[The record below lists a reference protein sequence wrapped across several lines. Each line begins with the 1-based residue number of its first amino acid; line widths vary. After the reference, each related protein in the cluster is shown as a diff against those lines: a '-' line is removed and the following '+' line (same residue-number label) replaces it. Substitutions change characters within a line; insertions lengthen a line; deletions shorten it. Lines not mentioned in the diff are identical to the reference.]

1 MRDNKPIEKQAENY
15 LKSQLSK
22 FDFNYQEPS
31 YDKNGSDLT
40 IIENYKA
47 KKMHL
52 KKRFLQRSQLEV
64 IMKKQT
70 LN

>member
-1 MRDNKPIEKQAENY
+1 MRDNKPIEIQAENY

-40 IIENYKA
+40 IIENRRA
-47 KKMHL
+47 KNKVA
-52 KKRFLQRSQLEV
+52 KCSIKRE
-64 IMKKQT
+64 
-70 LN
+70 NY